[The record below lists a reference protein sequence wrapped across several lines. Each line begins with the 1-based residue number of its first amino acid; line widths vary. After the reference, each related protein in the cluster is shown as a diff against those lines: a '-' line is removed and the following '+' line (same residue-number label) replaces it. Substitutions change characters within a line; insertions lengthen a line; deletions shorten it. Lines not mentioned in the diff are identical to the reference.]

1 MNNSYYETLDENF
14 IQALNLYEQDYSH
27 EQLLEFL
34 RNGNIVQRQIAALRL
49 EKITSN
55 EDAQVLLLNLTGQD
69 GKIREA
75 VSLRLCEF
83 MSDEQAL
90 RYFKTQ
96 KSYDIF
102 LDAIIDINP
111 NICRNVLSAI
121 VNLKADKTFT
131 DSFCQKLTDLTLEL
145 LDEVEKIDFRE
156 KKYKTNKF
164 VFKLYWCLEAVYDF
178 WDKIN
183 FGVLKQIILRSKN
196 IREYTIREKS
206 AKILSH
212 GFDDTELDCAR
223 KELQADE
230 NYYVSRY
237 FL

>member
-1 MNNSYYETLDENF
+1 MDENF

-34 RNGNIVQRQIAALRL
+34 KCGNIVQRQIAALRL
-49 EKITSN
+49 EKITS
-55 EDAQVLLLNLTGQD
+55 EKDSEVLLSNLTGQD

-83 MSDEQAL
+83 MADEQAVE
-90 RYFKTQ
+90 YFKTT
-96 KSYDIF
+96 KNYDTF

-121 VNLKADKTFT
+121 VNLKSDETFVK
-131 DSFCQKLTDLTLEL
+131 FFGQKLTDLTFEL

-156 KKYKTNKF
+156 KKYKTNKA
-164 VFKLYWCLEAVYDF
+164 VFKLYWCLETVYDF
-178 WDKIN
+178 WDKLD
-183 FGVLKQIILRSKN
+183 FTELKQIILRSKK

-206 AKILSH
+206 AKILSRE
-212 GFDDTELDCAR
+212 FNDSELDLAR

-230 NYYVSRY
+230 NYYVRRY
-237 FL
+237 

>member
-34 RNGNIVQRQIAALRL
+34 KCGNIVQRQIAALRL
-49 EKITSN
+49 EKITS
-55 EDAQVLLLNLTGQD
+55 EKDSEVLLSNLSGQD

-83 MSDEQAL
+83 MADEQAVE
-90 RYFKTQ
+90 YFKTT
-96 KSYDIF
+96 KNYDTF

-121 VNLKADKTFT
+121 VNLKSDETFVK
-131 DSFCQKLTDLTLEL
+131 FFGKKLTDLTFEL

-156 KKYKTNKF
+156 KKYKTNKA
-164 VFKLYWCLEAVYDF
+164 VFKLYWCLETVYDF
-178 WDKIN
+178 WDKLD
-183 FGVLKQIILRSKN
+183 FTELKQIILRSKK

-206 AKILSH
+206 AKILSRE
-212 GFDDTELDCAR
+212 FNDSELDLAR

-230 NYYVSRY
+230 NYYVRRY
-237 FL
+237 

>member
-34 RNGNIVQRQIAALRL
+34 KCGNIVQRQIAALRL
-49 EKITSN
+49 EKITS
-55 EDAQVLLLNLTGQD
+55 EKDSEVLLSNLTGQD

-83 MSDEQAL
+83 MADEQAVE
-90 RYFKTQ
+90 YFKTT
-96 KSYDIF
+96 KNYDTF

-121 VNLKADKTFT
+121 VNLKSDETFVK
-131 DSFCQKLTDLTLEL
+131 FFGQKLTDLTFEL

-156 KKYKTNKF
+156 KKYKTNKA
-164 VFKLYWCLEAVYDF
+164 VFKLYWCLETVYDF
-178 WDKIN
+178 WDKLD
-183 FGVLKQIILRSKN
+183 FTELKQIILRSKK

-206 AKILSH
+206 AKILSRE
-212 GFDDTELDCAR
+212 FNDSELDLAR

-230 NYYVSRY
+230 NYYVRRY
-237 FL
+237 

>member
-34 RNGNIVQRQIAALRL
+34 KNGNIVQRQIAALRL

-55 EDAQVLLLNLTGQD
+55 EDAQILLSNLTGQD

-90 RYFKTQ
+90 LYFKTQ
-96 KSYDIF
+96 KSYDVF

-121 VNLKADKTFT
+121 VNLKSDETFVKH
-131 DSFCQKLTDLTLEL
+131 FCAKLTDLTLEL

-178 WDKIN
+178 WDKID
-183 FGVLKQIILRSKN
+183 FDVLKQIILRSKN

-206 AKILSH
+206 AKILSR
-212 GFDDTELDCAR
+212 GFDDKELDYAR
-223 KELQADE
+223 KELRADE